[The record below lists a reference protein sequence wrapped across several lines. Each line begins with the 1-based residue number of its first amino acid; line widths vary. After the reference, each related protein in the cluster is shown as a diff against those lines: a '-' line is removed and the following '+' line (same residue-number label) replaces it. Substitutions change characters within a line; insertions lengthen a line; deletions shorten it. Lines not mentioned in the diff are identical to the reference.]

1 MKRTS
6 WLDPFRDDQTK
17 QWSFSRV
24 SGAVVLLWVCVVASV
39 LIYKNGTI
47 STNVY
52 QLMALF
58 VGYTTAAYG
67 LNKGISHFSR
77 NRFIGSSEDDV
88 DNKEC

>member
-1 MKRTS
+1 MKKTS
-6 WLDPFRDDQTK
+6 WLDPFKDDRTN

-24 SGAVVLLWVCVVASV
+24 SGAVLLVWVVVVASV
-39 LIYKNGTI
+39 LIYKSGTV
-47 STNVY
+47 TTQVY

-77 NRFIGSSEDDV
+77 NRFISDDPEED
-88 DNKEC
+88 KEC

>member
-6 WLDPFRDDQTK
+6 WLDPFKDDQTK

-24 SGAVVLLWVCVVASV
+24 SGAAVLLWVCVVASL
-39 LIYKNGTI
+39 LIYKTGTI
-47 STNVY
+47 PVSVY

-67 LNKGISHFSR
+67 FNKGISHFSR
-77 NRFIGSSEDDV
+77 NRFISEDSEED
-88 DNKEC
+88 KEC